1 MNWNMGYLMQLATG
15 YWPAATLIAAV
26 ETGVFEALRGG
37 AQSTATDL
45 ARAMNSDP
53 RALAEL
59 LDALVAMDALERS
72 DSGLYRIAPGAA
84 ELLDPSSS
92 RSQVDALRYNRD
104 LYGVWGKLSESVRTG
119 KPAIPPTAHLGADPD
134 RTRRFALGM
143 HSRALGL
150 APALLPAIRC
160 PPGDATGEF
169 RLLDVGS
176 GPGTFSRMLAERNPR
191 LRVIQFD
198 LPPVLRVAQDLTT
211 GTPAADRIFFQP
223 GDYRT
228 DELGE
233 SLDGVLYC
241 GALHQESPESAGPLF
256 QKFHAALRPGGRV
269 WVVDLMTAPGRR
281 GPLMAHLFSL
291 NMLLT
296 SPRGRVFAED
306 ETAALLRQ
314 GGFTQP
320 EIRRC
325 EAAPYSVVEAR
336 RD

>member
-1 MNWNMGYLMQLATG
+1 MNWNMGHLMQLATG
-15 YWPAATLIAAV
+15 YWPAAALISAV

-37 AQSTATDL
+37 AQFSAGDL
-45 ARAMNSDP
+45 ARLMNADP

-59 LDALVAMDALERS
+59 LDALVAMEALERLE
-72 DSGLYRIAPGAA
+72 SGLYRIAPGAT
-84 ELLDPSSS
+84 EWLDPDSP
-92 RSQVDALRYNRD
+92 RSQIDALRYNRD
-104 LYGVWGKLSESVRTG
+104 LYGVWGRLSDAVRTG
-119 KPAIPPTAHLGADPD
+119 LPAIPPAAHLGADPD

-150 APALLPAIRC
+150 APALLPAIHC
-160 PPGDATGEF
+160 PPDNAAGEF

-176 GPGTFSRMLAERNPR
+176 GPGTFSRMLAERHPR

-198 LPPVLRVAQDLTT
+198 LPPVLRVARDLTA
-211 GTPAADRIFFQP
+211 GTAAADRISFQP

-228 DELGE
+228 DEFGA
-233 SLDGVLYC
+233 SPDGVLYC
-241 GALHQESPESAGPLF
+241 GALHQESPESAGLLF
-256 QKFHAALRPGGRV
+256 RKFHAALRPGGRV
-269 WVVDLMTAPGRR
+269 WVVDVMMAPGHR

-306 ETAALLRQ
+306 EAAALLRQ
-314 GGFTQP
+314 GGFAQP
-320 EIRRC
+320 DIRRC

-336 RD
+336 RE